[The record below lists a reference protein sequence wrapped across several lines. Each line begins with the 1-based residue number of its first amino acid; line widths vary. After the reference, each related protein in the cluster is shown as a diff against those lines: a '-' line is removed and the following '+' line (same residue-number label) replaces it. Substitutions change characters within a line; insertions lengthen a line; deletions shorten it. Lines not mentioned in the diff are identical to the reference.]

1 METDSMNFVYFDVET
16 ERSADEVGGW
26 QNIEQLGI
34 AVAVTCASRD
44 DPSGEGTDGWQYK
57 VFRKPEAVALGQEL
71 QSAGCIVGF
80 NTRGFDF
87 RVLQPYVDFDLRAL
101 PDLDLMVDLK
111 RIAGFRPGLDN
122 CCAATFQAKKS
133 GGGLQSLQWW
143 REGREDEVIEY
154 CKQDVLLTRRL
165 HEFGAQN
172 GYVKCTDRQG
182 RVRTLSVDWSLTGI
196 PAEPQQGSLF

>member
-1 METDSMNFVYFDVET
+1 MST
-16 ERSADEVGGW
+16 
-26 QNIEQLGI
+26 
-34 AVAVTCASRD
+34 
-44 DPSGEGTDGWQYK
+44 
-57 VFRKPEAVALGQEL
+57 
-71 QSAGCIVGF
+71 
-80 NTRGFDF
+80 
-87 RVLQPYVDFDLRAL
+87 FDLRAL

-165 HEFGAQN
+165 HEFGAQTAMSN
-172 GYVKCTDRQG
+172 ASTG
-182 RVRTLSVDWSLTGI
+182 RGACAPQCRLVAR
-196 PAEPQQGSLF
+196 PASQPNRSKARCF